1 MLLKLRFTN
10 RFTFLW
16 RSVVSEAPC
25 NTAESLP
32 QVVRQALARTPARL
46 FVGRAGTGYPTATA
60 LKLRA
65 DHAAARDAVY
75 QEVDLDRDFGPER
88 ISRYGLFTTLTQAHT
103 RTEYLKRPDRGR
115 LFDLT
120 SQERISAECPPEA
133 ELQIVLGDGLSA
145 AAVSRHGARLLDIL
159 SARARD
165 RSWKLGKPFL
175 IRFCRVGI
183 LNEIGRLLHPQV
195 VVLLIGERPGLVQ
208 SESLSAYLTYEPQPG
223 HTDAQRNLISNIHP
237 QGVNV
242 DDAAN
247 RILNLAA
254 QMREAQS
261 SGVLIKEDEGRTQI
275 K

>member
-1 MLLKLRFTN
+1 MN
-10 RFTFLW
+10 
-16 RSVVSEAPC
+16 EALS
-25 NTAESLP
+25 NKTDTLP
-32 QVVRQALARTPARL
+32 EIARQALARTPARL
-46 FVGRAGTGYPTATA
+46 FVGRAGTGYPTSTA

-65 DHAAARDAVY
+65 DHAAALDAVY
-75 QEVDLDRDFGPER
+75 QEVDLERDFGAER
-88 ISRYGLFTTLTQAHT
+88 ISIYDLFNTQTQVHT
-103 RTEYLKRPDRGR
+103 RTEYLMRPDRDR
-115 LFDLT
+115 LFDLA
-120 SQERISAECPPEA
+120 SQERIHAECSPEA
-133 ELQIVLGDGLSA
+133 DLQIVLGDGLSA
-145 AAVSRHGARLLDIL
+145 SAVARHGARLLDL
-159 SARARD
+159 LWARARD

-208 SESLSAYLTYEPQPG
+208 SESLSAYLAFQPQPG

-237 QGVNV
+237 QGVSL
-242 DDAAN
+242 DDAAE

-261 SGVLIKEDEGRTQI
+261 SGVLIKEEVGHTQI